1 LRHVLPF
8 VLSTLK
14 NKLCIGGLGCYDL
27 SEEALKELQTEGG
40 MIVFKP
46 TTIPTKQSGTKQ
58 SGGILLSFFA
68 FIFVFVFVF
77 GVLLFLLG
85 GG

>member
-1 LRHVLPF
+1 
-8 VLSTLK
+8 
-14 NKLCIGGLGCYDL
+14 
-27 SEEALKELQTEGG
+27 